1 MVPVLLGIDG
11 RRYLGFRSIVRE
23 ARGDGLITARE
34 ALSAYA
40 FTVECRIARSSIH

>member
-1 MVPVLLGIDG
+1 MLLGLDG

-34 ALSAYA
+34 ALAAYA
-40 FTVECRIARSSIH
+40 FCIDCRIARSSIH